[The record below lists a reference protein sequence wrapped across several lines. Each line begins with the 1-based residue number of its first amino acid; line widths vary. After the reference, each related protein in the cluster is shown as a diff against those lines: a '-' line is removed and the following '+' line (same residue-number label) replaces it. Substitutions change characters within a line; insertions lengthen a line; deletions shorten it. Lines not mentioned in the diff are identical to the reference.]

1 MGVPSADEGPA
12 IEGGHLPMRG
22 SFRARIFPF
31 LLLASLLA
39 LLMIDSARAV
49 DVFAFQNAG
58 GHVLVFTV
66 ADAKPVPATVD
77 QAGATQAAIDWAR
90 RFYHLDDLDVLAVEF
105 KTYPVRFWR
114 MTFLASGRNGQ
125 TVHLYA
131 VVLPDG
137 RPIEPTVR
145 DET

>member
-1 MGVPSADEGPA
+1 MP
-12 IEGGHLPMRG
+12 
-22 SFRARIFPF
+22 
-31 LLLASLLA
+31 
-39 LLMIDSARAV
+39 
-49 DVFAFQNAG
+49 NAE
-58 GHVLVFTV
+58 
-66 ADAKPVPATVD
+66 PIPATVD

-105 KTYPVRFWR
+105 KTHPVRFWQV
-114 MTFLASGRNGQ
+114 TFLASEKGQ

-137 RPIEPTVR
+137 RPVEPTVR